1 MKQNVFF
8 GVRKDSEKHLYV
20 RRGDNNEVL
29 ITKTVNG
36 ESITEENTV
45 HLNAEEARKLGI
57 QLLKLGSE
65 ELPKSGIDLKAESF
79 VDKITVYGGINPDET
94 PANLAVITINE
105 SDEARQARE
114 DSGEEPGF
122 SIEGEELENSFPH
135 WQRLYDY

>member
-1 MKQNVFF
+1 MKQETFF

-57 QLLKLGSE
+57 QLLKLSTDPIAKTGEAVDNLSE
-65 ELPKSGIDLKAESF
+65 CN
-79 VDKITVYGGINPDET
+79 VTVYQTENPDDTPSNSACIEIQET
-94 PANLAVITINE
+94 
-105 SDEARQARE
+105 DEIEAQRK
-114 DSGEEPGF
+114 EEGLYPCF
-122 SIEGEELENSFPH
+122 DIEGEDLE
-135 WQRLYDY
+135 RLIALLAKIV

>member
-1 MKQNVFF
+1 MKQETFF

-65 ELPKSGIDLKAESF
+65 ELPKSGIDLKNRIF
-79 VDKITVYGGINPDET
+79 RGQNHGIQRNK
-94 PANLAVITINE
+94 
-105 SDEARQARE
+105 
-114 DSGEEPGF
+114 PGRNTGQPR
-122 SIEGEELENSFPH
+122 SYH
-135 WQRLYDY
+135 H

>member
-1 MKQNVFF
+1 M
-8 GVRKDSEKHLYV
+8 

-65 ELPKSGIDLKAESF
+65 ELPKSGIDLKTESF
-79 VDKITVYGGINPDET
+79 VDKITVYRGINPDET
-94 PANLAVITINE
+94 PANLAVITIDE
-105 SDEARQARE
+105 SDEARQVRE

-122 SIEGEELENSFPH
+122 SIEGEELEKLISA
-135 WQRLYDY
+135 LAKIV

>member
-79 VDKITVYGGINPDET
+79 VDKITVYRGINPDET
-94 PANLAVITINE
+94 PANLAVITIDE
-105 SDEARQARE
+105 RDEARQVRE

-122 SIEGEELENSFPH
+122 SIEGEELEKLISA
-135 WQRLYDY
+135 LAKIV

>member
-1 MKQNVFF
+1 MKQETFF

-65 ELPKSGIDLKAESF
+65 ELPKSGIDLKTESF
-79 VDKITVYGGINPDET
+79 VDKITVYRGINRPTSQLSPLMKATRPDK
-94 PANLAVITINE
+94 
-105 SDEARQARE
+105 
-114 DSGEEPGF
+114 
-122 SIEGEELENSFPH
+122 
-135 WQRLYDY
+135 

>member
-1 MKQNVFF
+1 MKQETFF

-20 RRGDNNEVL
+20 RRCDNNEVL
-29 ITKTVNG
+29 ITKTG

-65 ELPKSGIDLKAESF
+65 ELPKSGIDLKTESF
-79 VDKITVYGGINPDET
+79 VDKITVYRGINPDET
-94 PANLAVITINE
+94 PANLAVITIDE
-105 SDEARQARE
+105 SDEARQVRE

-122 SIEGEELENSFPH
+122 SIEGEELEKLISA
-135 WQRLYDY
+135 LAKIV

>member
-1 MKQNVFF
+1 MKQETFF

-57 QLLKLGSE
+57 LKT
-65 ELPKSGIDLKAESF
+65 ESF
-79 VDKITVYGGINPDET
+79 VDKITVYRGINPDET
-94 PANLAVITINE
+94 PANLAVITIDE
-105 SDEARQARE
+105 SDEARQVRE

-122 SIEGEELENSFPH
+122 SIEGEELEKLISA
-135 WQRLYDY
+135 LAKIV